1 MEAKETNI
9 TPQAELPIL
18 EVEHLRVQFT
28 SDSGTTTAVVDE
40 SFSIRPGET
49 LALVGESGSGKSV
62 TSLSVMR
69 LVEHGGGKIVNGS
82 IKLRCRDGRVVDLRH
97 ANKSELQHLRG
108 SEVAM
113 IFQEPMTSLNPVFTV
128 GAQIAE
134 SLILHRGMDEK
145 EALKEAVHLLELVR
159 IPDAERISLRFPHQL
174 SGGMRQRVMIA
185 MALACKPQLLIADEP
200 TTALDVTVQAQI
212 LALIS
217 ELQKEIG
224 MAVLFITHDMG
235 VVAQIADRVAVMRYG
250 EIVESGTAQAIF
262 AHPQHPYTQALLS
275 AVPRLGALK
284 DIEHPCFFRLIDPD
298 NGKVIEPPSDKLP
311 PPGETI
317 LEVKN
322 LVKTFPVRTDFWGRP
337 TYVVRACDHVSFDL
351 RAGETLSIVG
361 ESGCG
366 KSTTGR
372 AVLRLLDVDSGEV
385 LHRGKSLL
393 RMTRHELQEERRN
406 LQMIFQDPYASLDPR
421 QTVGYSIAEPMMIHN
436 YCSKKEMYDR
446 VALLLK
452 RVGLS
457 PDMANRYPHE
467 FSGGQRQ
474 RICIAR
480 ALSLKPQ
487 IIVAD
492 ECVAALDV
500 SIRAQVVNLMMELQE
515 EMGLSYIFISH
526 DMGVVERIS
535 HRVAVMYL
543 GQIVE
548 MGSRRAVLGNPLH
561 PYTQK
566 LLSAVPIADPQ
577 ERNLLKLLNLSDLP
591 SPVCKVGDDP
601 VIEPLVE
608 VEPGHFVAKHIVGTM
623 EGHK

>member
-366 KSTTGR
+366 KSTAGR

-591 SPVCKVGDDP
+591 SPVRKVGDDP

>member
-212 LALIS
+212 LALTS

-591 SPVCKVGDDP
+591 SPVRKVGDDP

>member
-311 PPGETI
+311 PSGETI

-591 SPVCKVGDDP
+591 SPVRKVGDDP

-608 VEPGHFVAKHIVGTM
+608 VEPGHFVAKHVVGTM